1 MEPVTVEIPLL
12 LFSLV
17 LSLSPTL
24 DFCVLPFHFI
34 SFISF
39 SDTFQSNGACR
50 TTCAKYALGIIQ
62 GKTCWCSNVAPSKG
76 SQSDTSDCDSSC
88 PGYPADSCG
97 SASKGV
103 FAYLSIIGNDVTSTA
118 GGSTSTTSST
128 STTTSTSESTSV
140 QPTTVTVTA
149 SGSSISTSPTST
161 SSDDKTTTTSS
172 SVSLET
178 NSGGQVK
185 TITVAATSETAG
197 ADSASANTGPVGNKL
212 SGGSI
217 AGIVIGVLG
226 GIALVGALIFLI
238 FFYRKRARS
247 ASPIPSQDMTED
259 RTSRGSSFM
268 GGFFPRG
275 NGEGG
280 AGGPIPARSGTTFT
294 DRRMKTNTVLYPNGA
309 RDSSV
314 SLQDN
319 EDYSRPVLRLTN
331 PD

>member
-1 MEPVTVEIPLL
+1 MKVAVVVSVFALL
-12 LFSLV
+12 AR
-17 LSLSPTL
+17 
-24 DFCVLPFHFI
+24 PFASAELAYCASDNTGS
-34 SFISF
+34 SFKAVSN
-39 SDTFQSNGACR
+39 TFQSNGACQ
-50 TTCAKYALGIIQ
+50 TTCANYALGILQ

-76 SQSDTSDCDSSC
+76 SQSDTSDCDTSC

-103 FAYLSIIGNDVTSTA
+103 FAYVSIVGNDVTSTA
-118 GGSTSTTSST
+118 GGSSTTTSSTTSTSTTST
-128 STTTSTSESTSV
+128 S
-140 QPTTVTVTA
+140 
-149 SGSSISTSPTST
+149 ST

-185 TITVAATSETAG
+185 TITVAGPSSTAG
-197 ADSASANTGPVGNKL
+197 ADSASANTSAVGTKL

-226 GIALVGALIFLI
+226 GIALIGALIFLI
-238 FFYRKRARS
+238 FFYRKRARA
-247 ASPIPSQDMTED
+247 ASPIPSMTED

-268 GGFFPRG
+268 GGLFPRG
-275 NGEGG
+275 NGEGV
-280 AGGPIPARSGTTFT
+280 AGGPVPARSGTTFT
-294 DRRMKTNTVLYPNGA
+294 DRRMKTNTVLYPNGP